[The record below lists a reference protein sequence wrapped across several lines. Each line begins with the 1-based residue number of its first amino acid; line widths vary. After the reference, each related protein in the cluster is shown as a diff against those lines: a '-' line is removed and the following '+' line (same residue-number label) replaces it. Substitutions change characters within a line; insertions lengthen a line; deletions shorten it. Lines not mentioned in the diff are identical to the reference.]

1 MLKAALVAQLG
12 GAADESHLGDLSW
25 VDARRRLEGAAAGRT
40 RSSSSS
46 STRRALG
53 SAGSSV
59 TISVDAEVEV
69 EVFYTADDDG
79 ATTADIAALV
89 IAAVQPALTVE
100 TVRSSALLDSIADTA
115 AAAGLSAS
123 FASIAV
129 TGAAAA
135 SALAPTAAPTPEP
148 APFDWGRD
156 EEPWHPV
163 FGTDPHADCPAT
175 LPPGSARACAVFS
188 AATAVGGGSGA
199 RVASLWPSGTLPP
212 FVTDT
217 PCLRAS
223 QAFECSSIHSP
234 LGSLHNSSYTDLRVV
249 AVTLTEGSLTGPRY
263 RKNWVPDKYRTPGR
277 SKPCEEKSCSAF
289 GIPSRGIGPFWTML
303 VESQ

>member
-79 ATTADIAALV
+79 ATTADIAALL
-89 IAAVQPALTVE
+89 IAAVQSALTAGA
-100 TVRSSALLDSIADTA
+100 VRSRALLVSIA
-115 AAAGLSAS
+115 AAAAAADLSAP
-123 FASIAV
+123 FASIVV
-129 TGAAAA
+129 TGVAAA
-135 SALAPTAAPTPEP
+135 SALASTVAPTPEP
-148 APFDWGRD
+148 TPFDWGRD

-163 FGTDPHADCPAT
+163 FGADLHADCPAT
-175 LPPGSARACAVFS
+175 PLPGSARA
-188 AATAVGGGSGA
+188 
-199 RVASLWPSGTLPP
+199 
-212 FVTDT
+212 
-217 PCLRAS
+217 
-223 QAFECSSIHSP
+223 
-234 LGSLHNSSYTDLRVV
+234 
-249 AVTLTEGSLTGPRY
+249 
-263 RKNWVPDKYRTPGR
+263 
-277 SKPCEEKSCSAF
+277 
-289 GIPSRGIGPFWTML
+289 
-303 VESQ
+303 